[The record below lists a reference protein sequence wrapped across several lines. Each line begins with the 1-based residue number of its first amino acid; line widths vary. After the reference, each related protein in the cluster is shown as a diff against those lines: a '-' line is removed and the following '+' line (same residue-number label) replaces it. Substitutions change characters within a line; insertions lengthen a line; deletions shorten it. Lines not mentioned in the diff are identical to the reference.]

1 MDFSKSILARL
12 ANQEQ
17 QHMEQIVSN
26 LNFS

>member
-12 ANQEQ
+12 ANQAQ